1 MRAKHTKHDLP
12 AFPVYSSAF
21 LSDTEL
27 VIGGGG
33 GQAKTGI
40 KNKLRLFETQND
52 SQLKQMDELEL
63 APGEDA
69 PMSMAAARKAS
80 KIIAG
85 VNSSEDRLKAGHNDN
100 CRVMNVVDK
109 KITPLSSQG
118 TLPTEDIEHLLEDYQ
133 RVTVVSPDET
143 MVAVAGTHDVT
154 LLSFP
159 SLEPLAAPLHFGD
172 EIYDASFSDNTLAIA
187 TTGKVHLHD
196 LPTSS
201 SSPSTT
207 PSSKKKS
214 KGKGKAPVAPLP
226 VQRSIDVPTLLD
238 GTATGSIRAA
248 KFSPT
253 DPSKLFIAVNTTPA
267 RGKGKRTV
275 PRQSFL
281 CVWAISNGEKGEKG
295 AGTVE
300 RTKKLGDR
308 ALTCCDVSLDGRLIA
323 FGFSDCSISLLDT
336 KTLTPLVT
344 ILKAHEFPSTT
355 LAFNPQATLLVS
367 GSADNSVRLI
377 SVPAGGTRDGMGE
390 CMRCR
395 MDDNHPHPHHLTR
408 HRAGACDEAG
418 MNVGGAGLCWEPLWR
433 PFLRQ

>member
-52 SQLKQMDELEL
+52 SQLKQVDELEL

-100 CRVMNVVDK
+100 CRVLNVADK

-201 SSPSTT
+201 SSPATT

-226 VQRSIDVPTLLD
+226 VQRSIDVPTLLE

-253 DPSKLFIAVNTTPA
+253 DPSKLFITVNTTPT

-377 SVPAGGTRDGMGE
+377 SVPAGGTRDGMAWTTIILILITLLAIVLALV
-390 CMRCR
+390 MKQ
-395 MDDNHPHPHHLTR
+395 
-408 HRAGACDEAG
+408 A
-418 MNVGGAGLCWEPLWR
+418 
-433 PFLRQ
+433 